1 MRNISTKYDD
11 LKHDYKALFNSMF
24 INNDVYP
31 RVSFIANKIRSY
43 KSRYESV
50 NVVPYFITGI
60 IHYRESGFNFSTH
73 LHNGDPLT
81 WWTINEPKGRPA
93 NGKPPFRWEDS
104 ALDAISLKKHLIPKD
119 NSIEGWLYF
128 FEAYNGFGYRIYR
141 KINSPYL
148 WSGSNHYIKGKYSH
162 DGRYDESLVDKQIG
176 CAVILKYGMEHALW
190 NL

>member
-1 MRNISTKYDD
+1 MKKAKITFSN
-11 LKHDYKALFNSMF
+11 LKAEYKQLFETMS
-24 INNDVYP
+24 INNDIYP
-31 RVSFIANKIRSY
+31 KVAYVANKIMY
-43 KSRYESV
+43 LKSRYEKIQIV
-50 NVVPYFITGI
+50 PFFVVGI
-60 IHYRESGFNFSTH
+60 IHYRESGFNFSSH

-148 WSGSNHYIKGKYSH
+148 WSGCNHYTKGKYSH

-176 CAVILKYGMEHALW
+176 CAVILKYGMEHELW
-190 NL
+190 ML